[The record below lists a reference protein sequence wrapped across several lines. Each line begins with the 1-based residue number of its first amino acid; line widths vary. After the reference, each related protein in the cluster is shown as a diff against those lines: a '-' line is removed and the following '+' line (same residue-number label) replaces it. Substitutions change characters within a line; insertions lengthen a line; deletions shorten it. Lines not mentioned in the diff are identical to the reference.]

1 MSTPRACLVTGY
13 LRLDLPNR
21 SHAEYHVL
29 GARLMAAADGHE
41 LIACGD
47 VSWAP
52 VTFSPGPAFI
62 PTTVDACWH
71 WAVSDGALLPAGNPE
86 KDTRAF
92 HATQH
97 EKTAWVAAAADRTD
111 ADILVWMDYGL
122 LHVPGVTEALVAE
135 FLARA
140 AHRAPLD
147 RVGMASIWEGPP
159 YLTPVPHRVAW
170 HCAGG
175 VFTVPRHLA
184 LPWHQA
190 VVDAAVRMRRRG
202 WATWEVNDW
211 ADAWRERPDLVQAWR
226 CDHDETLLEAGP

>member
-1 MSTPRACLVTGY
+1 MSTARACLVTGY

-21 SHAEYHVL
+21 SHAEYDRL
-29 GARLMAAADGHE
+29 GARLLEAADGVDQ
-41 LIACGD
+41 I
-47 VSWAP
+47 
-52 VTFSPGPAFI
+52 TFGG
-62 PTTVDACWH
+62 TVNACWH

-111 ADILVWMDYGL
+111 ADILVWMDYGI
-122 LHVPGVTEALVAE
+122 LHVPGVTEALVAA

-140 AHRAPLD
+140 AHRAPRD

-159 YLTPVPHRVAW
+159 PLTPVPHRVAW

-202 WATWEVNDW
+202 WVTWEVNDW

-226 CDHDETLLEAGP
+226 CDHDATLLEAGP

>member
-21 SHAEYHVL
+21 SHAEYDRL
-29 GARLMAAADGHE
+29 GARLLEAAD
-41 LIACGD
+41 LVDQI
-47 VSWAP
+47 
-52 VTFSPGPAFI
+52 TFGG
-62 PTTVDACWH
+62 TVDACWH
-71 WAVSDGALLPAGNPE
+71 WALSDGALLPAANPE

-92 HATQH
+92 HAVQH

-122 LHVPGVTEALVAE
+122 LHVPGVTEALVAA

-140 AHRAPLD
+140 AYRAPRD

-159 YLTPVPHRVAW
+159 PATPVPYRVAW

-190 VVDAAVRMRRRG
+190 VVDAAVRMRNRG

-211 ADAWRERPDLVQAWR
+211 ADAWRELPDLVQAWR
-226 CDHDETLLEAGP
+226 CDHDATLLEAWT